1 MPTMHRISCFRDDI
15 IFVVYL
21 YQRWIYRVD
30 KTRGLYATEERDKK
44 KVEPEDGKE
53 GTKEEQKEIENKE
66 VEGEGQDK
74 KEENKEEAEVKE
86 QAPDPN

>member
-30 KTRGLYATEERDKK
+30 KTRGLYATEEKKK
-44 KVEPEDGKE
+44 KVKPEEEEKKAIEDSAKEEKEEGKE
-53 GTKEEQKEIENKE
+53 GE
-66 VEGEGQDK
+66 K
-74 KEENKEEAEVKE
+74 KSDALE
-86 QAPDPN
+86 

>member
-30 KTRGLYATEERDKK
+30 KTRGLYATEEKKK
-44 KVEPEDGKE
+44 KVKPEEEEKKAIEDSAKEEKAEGKE
-53 GTKEEQKEIENKE
+53 GE
-66 VEGEGQDK
+66 K
-74 KEENKEEAEVKE
+74 KSDALE
-86 QAPDPN
+86 